1 MCVCV
6 WWTVD
11 NPQEPLETVL
21 GAEYEDV
28 MGLMRRRPLTLLFAP
43 PNRHPVSSPG
53 ENLAIR
59 DRATPILVILP
70 YTLDYS

>member
-1 MCVCV
+1 M

-28 MGLMRRRPLTLLFAP
+28 
-43 PNRHPVSSPG
+43 
-53 ENLAIR
+53 
-59 DRATPILVILP
+59 
-70 YTLDYS
+70 